1 MTSKLKQV
9 AVAALVA
16 MSGAAFALPSVTTA
30 FVPGVPND
38 LSDDFVEFHVDVDGD
53 GLISVGDVLLTSLA
67 MTSYSP
73 SGTPAALVNELSA
86 FSAVRITSATTVPN
100 ITCKVGFV
108 ETVVGDGCGVF
119 EFGATAEGLAFW
131 YGAVGGASA
140 LLPTTGDS
148 VAVFFEDTNHDF
160 NQAAFLTGLDGT
172 ARMTVD
178 LVAANGDSWSA
189 IGPLKVS
196 DFGLNTV
203 GAGLGGFSID
213 ATISAQAFAGWNLGA
228 QITGVGSLKPSAI
241 VPGVPAGDV
250 TFTIF
255 PNRVPEPAGLGL
267 AALALLGMGVASRRR
282 KA

>member
-38 LSDDFVEFHVDVDGD
+38 LSDDFVELHIDKDGN
-53 GLISVGDVLLTSLA
+53 GLISVGDVLVTSLA

-73 SGTPAALVNELSA
+73 SGTPANLVNELSA
-86 FSAVRITSATTVPN
+86 FSAIRITSATTVPN
-100 ITCKVGFV
+100 AVCKVGFV

-119 EFGATAEGLAFW
+119 EFGATTEGLAFW
-131 YGAVGGASA
+131 YATFGGASA

-160 NQAAFLTGLDGT
+160 DQTVFGSGLDGT
-172 ARMTVD
+172 ARMMVD
-178 LVAANGDSWSA
+178 LVAANGDTWSA
-189 IGPLKVS
+189 TGPLKVS

-203 GAGLGGFSID
+203 GAGIGAFSID
-213 ATISAQAFAGWNLGA
+213 ATISAQAFAGWDLGD